1 MTTKECFGE
10 LANMT
15 VRYNN
20 STKKHYLRVDD
31 KKLKE
36 CDQCPLFTKCMFVR
50 NNEIIQELL
59 RLIDESEATD
69 SRPRIG

>member
-10 LANMT
+10 LANMS

-20 STKKHYLRVDD
+20 STRKHYLRQDD
-31 KKLKE
+31 EKLTE
-36 CDQCPLFTKCMFVR
+36 CDQCPLFTKCMYLKF
-50 NNEIIQELL
+50 NSILSEIL
-59 RLIDESEATD
+59 RLVDDSGTAD